1 MIRGYVE
8 NQRKTRL
15 ALVLSILVIAAWP
28 PVLFSGE
35 LLDLITTAESADANY
50 QAALAAARA
59 VREESKLARAG
70 LLPNVSF
77 QANIAGNTQDIDVAP
92 GAFGLNGRQ
101 NFDSENY
108 QLRAQQPLFRFDR
121 WLKLKQVDRR
131 IAQAEA
137 EVAAVHAEL
146 VMKVSERFLDVLG
159 YRAELKHSNA
169 ELKALLA
176 QLEQTLV
183 RYELGVATEAD
194 LLQAQADSDR
204 AAADVIKAQS
214 NVEVALD
221 ALAELLNQQV
231 EINAEL
237 ADDLHLPSLD
247 PQQLTQWSSIAAEQ
261 NAAVLAAEMQVEI
274 ARFDKNIA
282 RAGHLPSVELVG
294 KYGLDSQGGRF
305 GETETTSRSIGVE
318 VQVPIFSGGG
328 VVAQTNIATHKL
340 SEAEFRAEA
349 EKRAAARRAKEAFR
363 RMVMSGAQASAARKS
378 LESSRAARNA
388 LLAQYESGARTIAEL
403 LEAEQNIFEAQKQL
417 SRATQQYILNS
428 LRLRVASGTLATSD
442 IDHVDSLIE
451 TPSESM
457 PEQAPEDNTPLAP
470 ETETAQV
477 AS

>member
-1 MIRGYVE
+1 M
-8 NQRKTRL
+8 KHAHKFRL
-15 ALVLSILVIAAWP
+15 LLFGSMLVISAWP

-35 LLDLITTAESADANY
+35 LLELISTAETTDANY

-108 QLRAQQPLFRFDR
+108 ELRAQQPLFRFDR

-159 YRAELKHSNA
+159 NRAELRHSDA

-204 AAADVIKAQS
+204 AAAEVIKAQS
-214 NVEVALD
+214 NIDVALD
-221 ALAELLNQQV
+221 ALAELLNQPV
-231 EINAEL
+231 EISAEL
-237 ADDLHLPSLD
+237 ADDLHLP
-247 PQQLTQWSSIAAEQ
+247 I
-261 NAAVLAAEMQVEI
+261 
-274 ARFDKNIA
+274 
-282 RAGHLPSVELVG
+282 
-294 KYGLDSQGGRF
+294 
-305 GETETTSRSIGVE
+305 
-318 VQVPIFSGGG
+318 SG
-328 VVAQTNIATHKL
+328 
-340 SEAEFRAEA
+340 
-349 EKRAAARRAKEAFR
+349 
-363 RMVMSGAQASAARKS
+363 SGAI
-378 LESSRAARNA
+378 
-388 LLAQYESGARTIAEL
+388 GAME
-403 LEAEQNIFEAQKQL
+403 
-417 SRATQQYILNS
+417 
-428 LRLRVASGTLATSD
+428 
-442 IDHVDSLIE
+442 
-451 TPSESM
+451 
-457 PEQAPEDNTPLAP
+457 
-470 ETETAQV
+470 
-477 AS
+477 